1 MSLSKEAIEEFRK
14 IYKKK
19 FGKDISYQ
27 EALEKGNKL
36 LALVRAV
43 YKPIKQDKQK

>member
-1 MSLSKEAIEEFRK
+1 MSLTREQVKEFRK

-19 FGKDISYQ
+19 FGKDIDHQ
-27 EALEKGNKL
+27 EALEKGNKFL
-36 LALVRAV
+36 TLMRTV